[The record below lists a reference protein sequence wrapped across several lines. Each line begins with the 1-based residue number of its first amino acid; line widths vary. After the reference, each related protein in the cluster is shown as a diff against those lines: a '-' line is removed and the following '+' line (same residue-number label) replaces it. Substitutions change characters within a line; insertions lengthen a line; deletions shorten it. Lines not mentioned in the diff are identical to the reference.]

1 MTVAESKT
9 IQVHPDDEK
18 DVIRLMRIFQWK
30 LSESQQVKTK
40 NSHVE
45 RERGNLV
52 AIEEA
57 GYIKLVFACDL
68 RTTLIEDEKK
78 NYSFVK
84 LVFSRDSGISYP
96 EELKKLEE
104 EYFSIQFPTE
114 QNNPEKIAA
123 ILDEC
128 RMLYPDYGDVPQHA
142 ISPGIA
148 IQSEKVIDL
157 PSSAEGQSGVAAVAD
172 TSAPFN
178 GNSPGII
185 IQPAEVIGVQSSTQD
200 QSRDA
205 VLARISN
212 VSLPHPSLASVPD
225 REFLLPDVQDKI
237 EKHAPSDKSSV
248 AVQANPH
255 NLLATKGVTLSKPM
269 LWVIGGI
276 FLLLVGG
283 GYYILHHRDDARLEE
298 LAKREAEI
306 RNQQEKLAAKEKQAL
321 EQATK
326 SQPTV
331 EVRAE
336 SGPESITA
344 TAIADAVA
352 EAPAPVEIP
361 VTVKVPTTIK
371 KRAPVKTPAPIKA
384 PAVVASQKVTS
395 EPVVSKANS
404 NIDTDSAAMPIPTSE
419 QKSIDEQYN
428 ERAAKE
434 CQRGFFGLLCRETM
448 KLKLC
453 DGKWTD
459 NPPEG
464 RFLCKSAKSVQGN

>member
-1 MTVAESKT
+1 MTMAESKT
-9 IQVHPDDEK
+9 MQVHPDDEK

-68 RTTLIEDEKK
+68 STTSIEDEEK

-84 LVFSRDSGISYP
+84 LVFSRDSGIP
-96 EELKKLEE
+96 CLEELKKLEE
-104 EYFSIQFPTE
+104 GYFSIQFPTK

-157 PSSAEGQSGVAAVAD
+157 PSSAEGQSGVAD
-172 TSAPFN
+172 TNAPFN

-185 IQPAEVIGVQSSTQD
+185 IQPTEVIGVQSSTQD

-212 VSLPHPSLASVPD
+212 VSLPLPSLASVPD

-237 EKHAPSDKSSV
+237 ENHAPSDKSSV
-248 AVQANPH
+248 AVQANSH
-255 NLLATKGVTLSKPM
+255 NLLVTKGVTLSKPM

-283 GYYILHHRDDARLEE
+283 GYYILHQRDDARLEE

-331 EVRAE
+331 EVKAE
-336 SGPESITA
+336 SGQESMTA
-344 TAIADAVA
+344 TAIVDAVD
-352 EAPAPVEIP
+352 EAPAPVETP
-361 VTVKVPTTIK
+361 VPVKVPTTIK
-371 KRAPVKTPAPIKA
+371 KHAPIKA

-419 QKSIDEQYN
+419 QKPIDEQYN

-464 RFLCKSAKSVQGN
+464 LSLCKRAKSVQGN